1 MRLVT
6 YSFRG
11 LRRLGVIEGE
21 SVIDLTRVLA
31 LWYARRG
38 EARAEEHA
46 HVVAPPGDMV
56 GFLAGGLS
64 ALEAAREAVAE
75 MVGRLT
81 ADREHWRTRGV
92 LFELSEVKLEA
103 PVCRPGK
110 IACLWVNYVE
120 HGNEAAI
127 VPPTKEPVFFSK
139 FSDVVIGPGD
149 PIQLPRVSRAVDYEA
164 ELAVVIGRE
173 GKHIPEERA
182 LEYVAG
188 YTILNDVSAR
198 DFNLKS
204 LLGVVGPYIIQK
216 TFDTFAPM
224 GPSLVTR
231 DEVPDPHALPI
242 RLWINGE
249 LMQDGNSADMIFKIP
264 RIISY
269 LSRVVTLRPGD
280 VISTGTPPG
289 VGHWRNPPRYLRAGE
304 TVRIEIGNLG
314 VLENPVVQE
323 GEA

>member
-11 LRRLGVIEGE
+11 FHRLGVVRGE
-21 SVIDLTRVLA
+21 AVIDLTRA
-31 LWYARRG
+31 LEQWYAWRG
-38 EARAEEHA
+38 ETKAEARAQW
-46 HVVAPPGDMV
+46 VAPPGDMV
-56 GFLAGGLS
+56 GFLAHGPW
-64 ALEAAREAVAE
+64 ALEEAQEAVE
-75 MVGRLT
+75 EVRNRLS
-81 ADREHWRTRGV
+81 DGV
-92 LFELSEVKLEA
+92 LRAQGIVFELSEVKLEA
-103 PVCRPGK
+103 PVRRPGK

-127 VPPTKEPVFFSK
+127 VPPTKEPVFFAK

-149 PIQLPRVSRAVDYEA
+149 PIQLPRVSQAVDYEA

-173 GKHIPEERA
+173 GKHIPEESA

-198 DFNLKS
+198 DFNLKT

-224 GPSLVTR
+224 GPYLVTR

-249 LMQDGNSADMIFKIP
+249 LMQDGNSGEMIFKIP

-289 VGHWRNPPRYLRAGE
+289 VGHWRTPPRYLQPGE

-314 VLENPVVQE
+314 VLENPVIRE
-323 GEA
+323 GEG

>member
-11 LRRLGVIEGE
+11 FHRLGVVREGI
-21 SVIDLTRVLA
+21 VIDLTRA
-31 LWYARRG
+31 LERWYAWRG
-38 EARAEEHA
+38 EAKAEARAHW
-46 HVVAPPGDMV
+46 VAPPGDMM
-56 GFLAGGLS
+56 GFLANGPT
-64 ALEAAREAVAE
+64 ALEEAREAVEEVQRQLSNEALRAQ
-75 MVGRLT
+75 GI
-81 ADREHWRTRGV
+81 V
-92 LFELSEVKLEA
+92 LELSEVKLEA
-103 PVCRPGK
+103 PVRRPGK

-127 VPPTKEPVFFSK
+127 VPPTKEPVFFAK

-173 GKHIPEERA
+173 GKHIPEESA

-198 DFNLKS
+198 DFNLKT

-224 GPSLVTR
+224 GPYLVTR

-249 LMQDGNSADMIFKIP
+249 LMQDGNSGEMIFKIP
-264 RIISY
+264 QIISY

-289 VGHWRNPPRYLRAGE
+289 VGHWRTPPRYLQPGE

-314 VLENPVVQE
+314 VLENPVIRE
-323 GEA
+323 GEG